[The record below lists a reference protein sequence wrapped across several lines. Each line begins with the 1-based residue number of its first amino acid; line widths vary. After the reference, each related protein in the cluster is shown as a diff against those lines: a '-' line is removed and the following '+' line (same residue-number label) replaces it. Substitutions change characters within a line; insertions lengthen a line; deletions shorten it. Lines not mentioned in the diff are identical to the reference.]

1 MVQRCIRLAALTFG
15 VHAND
20 KLQETRTSTLVEYGV
35 PGGYTAMAKL
45 VGIPCGVAT
54 KLVLN
59 GTINDKGVIAP
70 MNAKINTPL
79 IEELKKLGIEC
90 KEELV

>member
-1 MVQRCIRLAALTFG
+1 
-15 VHAND
+15 
-20 KLQETRTSTLVEYGV
+20 
-35 PGGYTAMAKL
+35 MAKL
-45 VGIPCGVAT
+45 VGVPCGVAT
-54 KLVLN
+54 KLVLD

-79 IEELKKLGIEC
+79 INELKKLGIEC

>member
-1 MVQRCIRLAALTFG
+1 M
-15 VHAND
+15 
-20 KLQETRTSTLVEYGV
+20 VEYGE
-35 PGGYTAMAKL
+35 PKGYSAMAKT
-45 VGIPCGVAT
+45 VGVPCAVAT

-59 GTINDKGVIAP
+59 GTISDKGVIAP
-70 MNAKINTPL
+70 MNAKINNPL

>member
-1 MVQRCIRLAALTFG
+1 
-15 VHAND
+15 
-20 KLQETRTSTLVEYGV
+20 
-35 PGGYTAMAKL
+35 MAKL

-70 MNAKINTPL
+70 MNTKINTPL